1 MIPKSI
7 FLCLSLVLLT
17 KADNCSFEEKQKL
30 KEKHQKC
37 TSVVQ
42 QRYSLLTI
50 ETPKSKKE
58 VSTPL
63 ALRTDSGLE
72 QEYVCRMIE
81 ETINQCARIYD
92 KCFDEKEMR

>member
-1 MIPKSI
+1 MY
-7 FLCLSLVLLT
+7 LTLVLVVR
-17 KADNCSFEEKQKL
+17 ADRCSFEEKQKL

-37 TSVVQ
+37 TSTVQ
-42 QRYSLLTI
+42 QRYSMLTV

-58 VSTPL
+58 ISTPL

-81 ETINQCARIYD
+81 ETIIQCARIYD
-92 KCFDEKEMR
+92 QCFDDKEMR